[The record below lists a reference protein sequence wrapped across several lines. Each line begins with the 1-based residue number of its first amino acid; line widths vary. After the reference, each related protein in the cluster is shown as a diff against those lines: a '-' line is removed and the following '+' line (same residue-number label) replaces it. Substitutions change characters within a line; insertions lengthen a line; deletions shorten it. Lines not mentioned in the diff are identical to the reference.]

1 MEIVVTERDVQD
13 HLGRPITDQELEAVV
28 RPLLARGVTLEG
40 VLDALR
46 ATEKPVRQASDGEL
60 RTIRYEALPDGSLRR
75 IRE

>member
-1 MEIVVTERDVQD
+1 MVSEREVQD
-13 HLGRPITDQELEAVV
+13 HLGRPLSDQELEAVV

-46 ATEKPVRQASDGEL
+46 RTEKPVRQAQDHEL
-60 RTIRYEALPDGSLRR
+60 RTIKYEALLDGTLRR